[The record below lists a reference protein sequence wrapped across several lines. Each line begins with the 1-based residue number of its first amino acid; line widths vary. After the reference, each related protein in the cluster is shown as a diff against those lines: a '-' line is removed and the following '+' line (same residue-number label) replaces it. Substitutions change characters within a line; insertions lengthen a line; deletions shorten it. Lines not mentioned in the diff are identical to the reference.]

1 MADEKEEKEFTF
13 MVQRAGNETP
23 EKVVKKE
30 SELDR
35 FEKEYLYG
43 NLMDAFVNNTTEN
56 QEKFLSVILDG
67 TPGVLLPISGIST
80 TSPPTAEA

>member
-13 MVQRAGNETP
+13 MVQRAGNEVP

-35 FEKEYLYG
+35 FEKEYLYN
-43 NLMDAFVNNTTEN
+43 NLLSAFVNNTAEN
-56 QEKFLSVILDG
+56 QEKFLQY
-67 TPGVLLPISGIST
+67 ISDI
-80 TSPPTAEA
+80 AEVS

>member
-13 MVQRAGNETP
+13 MVQRAGNEVP

-35 FEKEYLYG
+35 FEKEYLY
-43 NLMDAFVNNTTEN
+43 A
-56 QEKFLSVILDG
+56 S
-67 TPGVLLPISGIST
+67 ISLANVPNSST
-80 TSPPTAEA
+80 NI

>member
-13 MVQRAGNETP
+13 MVQRAGNEVP

-35 FEKEYLYG
+35 FEKEYLYN
-43 NLMDAFVNNTTEN
+43 NLLSAFVNNTAEN
-56 QEKFLSVILDG
+56 QEKFLQY
-67 TPGVLLPISGIST
+67 ISDIAQEIDT
-80 TSPPTAEA
+80 TSPPTSEA

>member
-1 MADEKEEKEFTF
+1 MADEKEEKQFTF
-13 MVQRAGNETP
+13 MVQRAGNEAP

-43 NLMDAFVNNTTEN
+43 NLMNAFVNNTAEN
-56 QEKFLSVILDG
+56 QEKFLSSILDG
-67 TPGVLLPISGIST
+67 VPGVLLPISGIST

>member
-13 MVQRAGNETP
+13 MVQRAGNEVP

-35 FEKEYLYG
+35 FEKEYLYN
-43 NLMDAFVNNTTEN
+43 NLLSAFVNNTAEN
-56 QEKFLSVILDG
+56 QEKYLQY
-67 TPGVLLPISGIST
+67 ISDIAQEIDT
-80 TSPPTAEA
+80 TSPPTSEA